1 MKPRC
6 IIALLLL
13 AGLCACS
20 RQKTLADRLASA
32 DRVVMT
38 NPRDGLT
45 TTITGAQV
53 QKIVQAIKAAKKISS
68 EGLASSPGLRLGFY
82 AGTNHLE
89 TVPTSD
95 LIFWIDKTPYEDKSN
110 TLRAYYEKF
119 REEHGS
125 ASPP

>member
-1 MKPRC
+1 M
-6 IIALLLL
+6 IALLVV
-13 AGLCACS
+13 AGWCACS
-20 RQKTLADRLASA
+20 RQKTFAARLASA
-32 DRVVMT
+32 DRVVMI
-38 NPRDGLT
+38 NPRDGVT
-45 TTITGAQV
+45 TTITGEQV
-53 QKIVQAIKAAKKISS
+53 PKIVQAIKAAKKISS
-68 EGLASSPGLRLGFY
+68 DGLASSPGLRLAFY

-110 TLRAYYEKF
+110 TLGAYYEKF